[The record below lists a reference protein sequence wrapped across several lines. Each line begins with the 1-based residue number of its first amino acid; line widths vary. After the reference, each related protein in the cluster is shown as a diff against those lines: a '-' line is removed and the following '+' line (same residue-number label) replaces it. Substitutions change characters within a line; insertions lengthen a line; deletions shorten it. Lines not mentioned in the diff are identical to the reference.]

1 MQSLAVRRLCAD
13 MADALRFDSPEV
25 LALTTAAEQ
34 RNGLPAGLLTALI
47 TRGEKSNSDQVS
59 EAGARGLGQIIPATR
74 KAAID
79 QFGVDPYLSNEN
91 SVDVAAKLLKQNLD
105 ANKGDVPRAVATYHG
120 GTDENNWG
128 PRTQAYVK
136 RVTGALPADAPAAP
150 AAAEPGAAPASDGPS
165 TFEKLWG
172 AANAPQPHQVANI
185 LKAYQGGQMAPED
198 KRAFEADVKSGKL
211 MLPQGASLMPD
222 GMVAQG
228 NIDMNARPRVKNA
241 DGSISTVRSLGINV
255 DGQEVLVPTVSD
267 DGRIMTNDEAIDM
280 YRRTGRHLGKF
291 ANEAASSAFA
301 QQLHNSE
308 ATKLDG
314 QPSAAAL
321 PQGVV
326 DAFNAGK
333 ITGKDREQ
341 LLADVAAGHVAA
353 PPGSQLE
360 LTAKFPNRDYRNIIP
375 GQAGVQKDEQG
386 RPFVDTTPNAPE
398 TISDKIMGAGEAVLS
413 AVTGI
418 AGYGAALN
426 STGATLVNAGINK
439 LQGGPELPDTMERD
453 STAAGQRFTYAPR
466 TDAGQRMAQSMGD
479 AMQPLAGLAPAEAA
493 AMHAGAGSVVGT
505 VRQVARGVPGGAID
519 AARTL
524 GQAATDDPAVARAA
538 SEVPIQPEG
547 APAPSVPAAPASPPA
562 AAVPPVA
569 PMTAAELAQ
578 ATRTAAGGGLG
589 SDKAMHAVAGQVAPD
604 AATVAA
610 AKRLGVEDYLQP
622 DHVTTNQAYR
632 ELAQAVKSIPGSE
645 AHAAEISGLGRVGQ
659 RASALVD
666 EIGGTRDLAELS
678 GDVKKRLQGSADEM
692 GGQADRLWGQLRDEV
707 PNATKTATPATTA
720 VLQRAVSDL
729 GGEAE
734 ALKALPPAAS
744 KFLRPMMSGEDV
756 THGYLDNA
764 RKQVGQAMQKGSGP
778 FADMEQGQLKQ
789 IYAALSQDQE
799 NVARRTSPD
808 AYYTFQAAKYATRL
822 QKGFEDDL
830 SSLFGRE
837 LDRSFVGAGANS
849 LHGAVSAASKG
860 DSSKMISLLQ
870 SVPPEMRQNVVASGV
885 GSIFRNAATRGEI
898 DFGSYARWYE
908 GLQRNRQAYG
918 AVMSNLPLE
927 ARKQLA
933 ALHRVSAGI
942 SAATRERI
950 TTGRIQAVKDELK
963 GPDNLISRIYDVAR
977 RSSAGLAAEAVT
989 TPLGLPGSGLSA
1001 GIASALV
1008 KGKTDALKA
1017 ADALI
1022 SSQEFANATK
1032 RTIQDPA
1039 MNKVTAKALARSP
1052 AFLRFMHAISGAAPD
1067 ASGGEGWILSAIQ
1080 ADAVR
1085 NPAPPTDH

>member
-1 MQSLAVRRLCAD
+1 
-13 MADALRFDSPEV
+13 MADAPNRYDDPYYLQ
-25 LALTTAAEQ
+25 LASATEQ
-34 RNGLPAGLLTALI
+34 KLGLPIGLLSSIVTK
-47 TRGEKSNSDQVS
+47 GEKSNADKVSD
-59 EAGARGLGQIIPATR
+59 AGARTVFQITPATR
-74 KAAID
+74 RLVLDRDGIDAYLSPENAAEVAGLVAKDGVNWASTRTKDPAAI
-79 QFGVDPYLSNEN
+79 ERM
-91 SVDVAAKLLKQNLD
+91 AAGYYH
-105 ANKGDVPRAVATYHG
+105 AGGDTA
-120 GTDENNWG
+120 NWG
-128 PRTQAYVK
+128 PKTNAYMA
-136 RVTGALPADAPAAP
+136 RVTDGMQGAKQSALDNDFASFMASNPAVPPAGQRPQPAPAPGAQPAP
-150 AAAEPGAAPASDGPS
+150 ATDALSQDFAGWKAAQD
-165 TFEKLWG
+165 
-172 AANAPQPHQVANI
+172 
-185 LKAYQGGQMAPED
+185 LKA
-198 KRAFEADVKSGKL
+198 R
-211 MLPQGASLMPD
+211 
-222 GMVAQG
+222 
-228 NIDMNARPRVKNA
+228 
-241 DGSISTVRSLGINV
+241 
-255 DGQEVLVPTVSD
+255 
-267 DGRIMTNDEAIDM
+267 
-280 YRRTGRHLGKF
+280 
-291 ANEAASSAFA
+291 
-301 QQLHNSE
+301 
-308 ATKLDG
+308 
-314 QPSAAAL
+314 
-321 PQGVV
+321 
-326 DAFNAGK
+326 
-333 ITGKDREQ
+333 
-341 LLADVAAGHVAA
+341 
-353 PPGSQLE
+353 
-360 LTAKFPNRDYRNIIP
+360 FPNRDYNVAKIP
-375 GQAGVQKDEQG
+375 RTPGVPGSEIVFQNDEQG
-386 RPFVDTTPNAPE
+386 RPYIDTTPIPQE
-398 TISDKIMGAGEAVLS
+398 TLGDKIIGAGEAALS

-426 STGATLVNAGINK
+426 STGATLVNAAANK
-439 LQGGPELPDTMERD
+439 LAGGPELPDTMERD

-466 TDAGQRMAQSMGD
+466 TDVGQRMAQSLGD

-493 AMHAGAGSVVGT
+493 ALHAGAGSVVGT

-524 GQAATDDPAVARAA
+524 GQAATDEPAVARAA

-547 APAPSVPAAPASPPA
+547 APAPGVAATPPSAPA
-562 AAVPPVA
+562 AAVPLAA

-645 AHAAEISGLGRVGQ
+645 AHAAEISGLGRVAQ
-659 RASALVD
+659 RASALID
-666 EIGGTRDLAELS
+666 EVGGTRDLAELS

-734 ALKALPPAAS
+734 ALKALPPTAS

-860 DSSKMISLLQ
+860 DASKMIKLLQ

-898 DFGSYARWYE
+898 DFGSYARWYD

-989 TPLGLPGSGLSA
+989 TPLGLPGSGLAA

-1032 RTIQDPA
+1032 RAIQEPA
-1039 MNKVTAKALARSP
+1039 KNAVTAKALARSP

-1067 ASGGEGWILSAIQ
+1067 VSGGEGWILSAIQ
-1080 ADAVR
+1080 ADAGR